1 MTEEFGRLLGAI
13 EATLQSMQTALKAH
27 FEDEAEQNRKI
38 DCIVSKVGEMSH
50 QLTSISASSMDTD
63 SQRILHMLIE
73 EKRKMLQRKHNVVD
87 ILINMLAA
95 AGIIWIISRLFPG
108 AEEWFR

>member
-1 MTEEFGRLLGAI
+1 
-13 EATLQSMQTALKAH
+13 MQKALSAH
-27 FEDEAEQNRKI
+27 FEEEHEQNKKI
-38 DCIVSKVGEMSH
+38 DCLVGKIGEMSH
-50 QLTSISASSMDTD
+50 QLTSITSSAMDGD

-73 EKRKMLQRKHNVVD
+73 EKRKALQRKHNVVD